1 MSKKRTNPI
10 SDSDKVLCQQTEDK
24 RYKRYRNTQYCYLA
38 VKALAAFVLGIL
50 VMYIL
55 KLC

>member
-1 MSKKRTNPI
+1 MSKKRTDPI
-10 SDSDKVLCQQTEDK
+10 SDANKMFCQQAEDK

-38 VKALAAFVLGIL
+38 VKALAAFILGIL
-50 VMYIL
+50 VAYIL

>member
-1 MSKKRTNPI
+1 MPKKRTDPI
-10 SDSDKVLCQQTEDK
+10 SDADKMFCQQAEDK